1 MKYTLLEIVQEILS
15 DMDSD
20 EVNSID
26 DTVES
31 QQVASIVRS
40 AYMAIMSNRNWAHS
54 RKLVNLVN
62 STTTAQPTHMYLESP
77 IKEMVYVN
85 YNCVKPDQPNRRI
98 YQTMKWLEP
107 DAFLRRQNALN
118 SDLANVDVI
127 QDPTGIELL
136 IRNDKNPEYFT
147 SFDDN
152 VLVFDSYLAS
162 VENTIQSSKVQA
174 CAYVMPTWTHLD
186 DAVPDLPDEAFTLLI
201 EEAKSRAMLRLKQ
214 VADQKSEQ
222 EARRQNQWLSRK
234 QWRVNGGVKYPDYGR
249 RSRKGPRDKTFERN
263 D

>member
-40 AYMAIMSNRNWAHS
+40 AYMAIMSNRNWAHL

-62 STTTAQPTHMYLESP
+62 STTPAQPTHMYLESP

-85 YNCVKPDQPNRRI
+85 YNCVKPDQQNRRI

-152 VLVFDSYLAS
+152 ALVFDSYLSS

-249 RSRKGPRDKTFERN
+249 RSRKGMRDKTFERN

>member
-1 MKYTLLEIVQEILS
+1 MKYTLLEMVQEILS

-40 AYMAIMSNRNWAHS
+40 AYMAIMSNRNWSHL

-62 STTTAQPTHMYLESP
+62 STTPAQPTHMYLESP

-85 YNCVKPDQPNRRI
+85 YNCVKPDQPGRRI

-152 VLVFDSYLAS
+152 VLVFDSYLS
-162 VENTIQSSKVQA
+162 SIENTVQSSKVQA

-249 RSRKGPRDKTFERN
+249 RSRKGPRDKTSERN

>member
-62 STTTAQPTHMYLESP
+62 STTPAQPTHMYLESP

-85 YNCVKPDQPNRRI
+85 YNCVKPDQPSRRI
-98 YQTMKWLEP
+98 YHTMKWLEP

-118 SDLANVDVI
+118 SDLSNVDVI

-152 VLVFDSYLAS
+152 ALVFDSYLAS
-162 VENTIQSSKVQA
+162 VDGTIQSSKVQA

>member
-40 AYMAIMSNRNWAHS
+40 AYMALMSNRNWAHL

-62 STTTAQPTHMYLESP
+62 STTPAQPTHMYLESP

-85 YNCVKPDQPNRRI
+85 YNCVKPDQPSRRI

-107 DAFLRRQNALN
+107 DAFLRRQNSLN
-118 SDLANVDVI
+118 SDLVNVDVI

-152 VLVFDSYLAS
+152 ALVFDSYLAS
-162 VENTIQSSKVQA
+162 VESTIQSSKVQA

>member
-40 AYMAIMSNRNWAHS
+40 AYMAIMSNRNWAHL

-62 STTTAQPTHMYLESP
+62 STTPAQPTHMYLESP

-85 YNCVKPDQPNRRI
+85 YNCVKPDQPSRRI

-118 SDLANVDVI
+118 SDLSNVDVI

-162 VENTIQSSKVQA
+162 VENTIQSYKVQA
-174 CAYVMPTWTHLD
+174 CAYLMPTWTHLD

-234 QWRVNGGVKYPDYGR
+234 QWRVNGGVKYPD
-249 RSRKGPRDKTFERN
+249 
-263 D
+263 

>member
-40 AYMAIMSNRNWAHS
+40 AYMAIMSNRNWSHL

-62 STTTAQPTHMYLESP
+62 STTPAQPTHMYLESP

-85 YNCVKPDQPNRRI
+85 YNCVKPDQPGRRI

-118 SDLANVDVI
+118 SDLTNVDVI

-152 VLVFDSYLAS
+152 VLVFDSYLSS

-174 CAYVMPTWTHLD
+174 CAYIMPTWTHLD

-201 EEAKSRAMLRLKQ
+201 EESKSRAMLRLKQ

-234 QWRVNGGVKYPDYGR
+234 QWRVNGGVKYPNYGR
-249 RSRKGPRDKTFERN
+249 KGGRR
-263 D
+263 